1 MYCVHLI
8 LARFLYWNCNN
19 NYMHCWV
26 ILIIKSFPNCVW
38 VATSSDCISQQS
50 IIHIVYYLLLHPWH
64 ENVVY
69 ISNVGHGQISQ
80 MLEFQARAVLKNH
93 DTSVSSFQYSLE
105 WNDWIPKHVK
115 VDIQKLCMNIVLS
128 ISGTQFPTD
137 VAPKN
142 GSQFLMQN
150 KKLNILST
158 QKLVS
163 NFNIISQMYHKM
175 LQKFTR
181 YDIGYEWN

>member
-1 MYCVHLI
+1 
-8 LARFLYWNCNN
+8 
-19 NYMHCWV
+19 
-26 ILIIKSFPNCVW
+26 
-38 VATSSDCISQQS
+38 
-50 IIHIVYYLLLHPWH
+50 
-64 ENVVY
+64 
-69 ISNVGHGQISQ
+69 
-80 MLEFQARAVLKNH
+80 
-93 DTSVSSFQYSLE
+93 
-105 WNDWIPKHVK
+105 
-115 VDIQKLCMNIVLS
+115 MNIVLS

-181 YDIGYEWN
+181 YDIGYE